1 MEQYLNVYTSTE
13 YNSEIEELVERSKMK
28 YLDAILHHAQEN
40 NLESETIAK
49 LINANIK
56 MKLREEAE
64 QLHFLPKTAKL
75 PI

>member
-1 MEQYLNVYTSTE
+1 MNMEQTLNVYTSTE

-49 LINANIK
+49 LINAN
-56 MKLREEAE
+56 
-64 QLHFLPKTAKL
+64 
-75 PI
+75 